1 MIPAQDQNENVNTN
15 DHSHSGD
22 TIHLE
27 TASNQVG

>member
-27 TASNQVG
+27 TASYQVG